1 MDAVVKSVVPGSI
14 AEEIG
19 IEPGDILVSV
29 NDTKLKDI
37 LDYRF
42 FTASEEYVIEVL
54 KTSGETEIIEI
65 YNEDF
70 EDLGIHFENFLMD
83 KEKWCH
89 NKCVFCFVDQL
100 PKNMRKT
107 LYYKDDDYRLSALMG
122 NYITLTNLKEEDI
135 DRIIDM
141 HLPRINIS
149 VHAVDKDLRAKL
161 LNNKNADVLP
171 VIKRFAEAGICMDC
185 QVVLCK
191 GLNDGKYLDETITE
205 LAKFYPYVQCLC
217 VVPVGLTGHRE
228 NLCCLER
235 FDKESAKTVIDQIE
249 SYNAG
254 YLKELG
260 TNFVFASDEFYVI
273 AQEKLPDFEYYE
285 DFLQLEN
292 GVGLLA
298 SLIQEFNDAPQV
310 EVLTKK
316 TIATGVSAA
325 PYIRELV
332 NSVTDKIEVVPVK
345 NDFLGHTITVAGL
358 TTGKDIIN
366 QLKGKDLGEALLL
379 PQVMLNYDGLF
390 LDDLTVADV
399 EEALNVKVITV
410 PNDGACLKEYIGG

>member
-1 MDAVVKSVVPGSI
+1 MDNIVKSVVSGSI

-19 IEPGDILVSV
+19 IKPGDILVSV
-29 NDTKLKDI
+29 NDIRLKDI

-54 KTSGETEIIEI
+54 KKNGETEIIEI

-70 EDLGIHFENFLMD
+70 EDLGIHFENYLMD
-83 KEKWCH
+83 REKWCH

-135 DRIIDM
+135 KRIIDM

-149 VHAVDKDLRAKL
+149 VHAVDKDLRASL
-161 LNNKNADVLP
+161 LNNKNSEVLP
-171 VIKRFAEAGICMDC
+171 IIKRFADAGIYMDC

-205 LAKFYPYVQCLC
+205 LSKFYPYVQCLC
-217 VVPVGLTGHRE
+217 VVPVGLTEHRDG
-228 NLCCLER
+228 LCPLKR
-235 FDKESAKTVIDQIE
+235 FDSISAKEVIKQIE
-249 SYNAG
+249 GYNEG
-254 YLKELG
+254 YLKDLG
-260 TNFVFASDEFYVI
+260 TSFVFASDEFYVI
-273 AQEKLPDFEYYE
+273 AKEDLPSFDYYE

-298 SLIQEFNDAPQV
+298 SFIKEFNDAPEY
-310 EVLTKK
+310 EVVTKK
-316 TIATGVSAA
+316 TVATGVSAA

-332 NSVTDKIEVVPVK
+332 NSVTDKVEVIPIK

-358 TTGKDIIN
+358 ITGADIIN

-390 LDDLTVADV
+390 LDDLTVADI
-399 EEALNVKVITV
+399 EKALNVKVITV